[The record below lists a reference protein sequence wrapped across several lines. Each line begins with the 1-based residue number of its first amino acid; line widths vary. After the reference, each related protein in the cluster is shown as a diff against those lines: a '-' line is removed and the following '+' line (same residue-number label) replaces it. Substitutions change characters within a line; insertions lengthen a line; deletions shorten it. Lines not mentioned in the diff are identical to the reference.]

1 MVEFMEKEILYTVA
15 LNFVPK
21 IGPTIARKLIE
32 HFGSAEAVF
41 LQKAKEL
48 KQLSGIGP
56 ALAGALIDKQ
66 ILQMAEQEV
75 VFCEKHKIDIIH
87 YKNKKF
93 PNLLNE
99 CEDAPTILFS
109 KGEINIKNKKI
120 ISIVGTRKASDYGR
134 SQCERLIRDLT
145 EKGYKLIVVSGL
157 AMGIDGCAHKAALKY
172 GHETIAVV
180 AHGFKEIY
188 PAEHRNLA
196 KDIIKQGVIFSEFF
210 SDTRPEAFNFVR
222 RNRVIAGLSPITIV
236 AESPLKG
243 GSMITASLAN
253 SYNRDV
259 FAFPGKSTDKN
270 LAGCNMLIKSNR
282 AALID
287 SADDLE
293 AYMGWQAHN
302 PKPIQ
307 PKLFKNLSD
316 EEKEIIKQLT
326 EQEKLN
332 LNSLVKLTKIPINK
346 ISFPLI
352 NLEMEGII
360 KSLPGNFFKLF

>member
-1 MVEFMEKEILYTVA
+1 MDKEILYTIA

-41 LQKAKEL
+41 LQKTKEL

-56 ALAGALIDKQ
+56 ALAEALINQQ
-66 ILQMAEQEV
+66 ILKMAEQEI

-87 YKNKKF
+87 YQNKNF
-93 PNLLNE
+93 PALLNE
-99 CEDAPTILFS
+99 CGDTPTILFS
-109 KGEINIKNKKI
+109 KGNINLKNKKV
-120 ISIVGTRKASDYGR
+120 ISIVGTRKASDYGK

-145 EKGYKLIVVSGL
+145 EKGYRLVIVSGL

-172 GHETIAVV
+172 GHETIAVI

-188 PAEHRNLA
+188 PAVHRKLA
-196 KDIIKQGVIFSEFF
+196 TEIINQGAIFSEFF
-210 SDTRPEAFNFVR
+210 SDMRPEAFNFVR
-222 RNRVIAGLSPITIV
+222 RNRVIAGLSPITVV

-259 FAFPGKSTDKN
+259 FAFPGKSTDTN
-270 LAGCNMLIKSNR
+270 SGGCNMLIKSNR

-287 SADDLE
+287 SANDLE
-293 AYMGWQAHN
+293 AYMGWRIHN

-307 PKLFKNLSD
+307 PTLFKNLSD
-316 EEKEIIKQLT
+316 DEKEIIKQLT
-326 EQEKLN
+326 NQEKLN

-360 KSLPGNFFKLF
+360 KSLPGNFFRLM

>member
-1 MVEFMEKEILYTVA
+1 MEKEILYAVA

-41 LQKAKEL
+41 EQKTKEL
-48 KQLSGIGP
+48 RQLSGIGP
-56 ALAGALIDKQ
+56 SLAESLINKQ
-66 ILQMAEQEV
+66 ILNLAEQEIA
-75 VFCEKHKIDIIH
+75 FCEKHKIDIIH
-87 YKNKKF
+87 YKDKKF
-93 PNLLNE
+93 PRLLNE

-109 KGEINIKNKKI
+109 KGNINLKNKKV
-120 ISIVGTRKASDYGR
+120 ISIVGTRKASDYGK

-145 EKGYKLIVVSGL
+145 EKGYKLVIVSGL

-172 GHETIAVV
+172 GHETIAVI

-188 PAEHRNLA
+188 PAVHRKLA
-196 KDIIKQGVIFSEFF
+196 TEIINQGAIISEFF

-222 RNRVIAGLSPITIV
+222 RNRVIAGFSPATIV

-259 FAFPGKSTDKN
+259 FAFPGKSTDTN
-270 LAGCNMLIKSNR
+270 SGGCNMLIKSNR

-293 AYMGWQAHN
+293 AFMSWHAHN

-316 EEKEIIKQLT
+316 DEKEIIKQLT
-326 EQEKLN
+326 NQEKLN

-346 ISFPLI
+346 ISFSLI

>member
-1 MVEFMEKEILYTVA
+1 MEKEILYAVA

-32 HFGSAEAVF
+32 HFGSAETIFA
-41 LQKAKEL
+41 QKTKEL

-56 ALAGALIDKQ
+56 VLAGTLINNQ
-66 ILQMAEQEV
+66 ILKLAEQEIA
-75 VFCEKHKIDIIH
+75 FCEKHKIDITY
-87 YKNKKF
+87 YKDKQF
-93 PNLLNE
+93 PKLLNE
-99 CEDAPTILFS
+99 CEDAPTVLFS
-109 KGEINIKNKKI
+109 KGTINLKNKKV
-120 ISIVGTRKASDYGR
+120 ISIVGTRKASDYGK

-145 EKGYKLIVVSGL
+145 EKGYKLVVVSGL
-157 AMGIDGCAHKAALKY
+157 AIGIDGCAHKTALKY
-172 GHETIAVV
+172 GHETIAVM
-180 AHGFKEIY
+180 AHGLKEIY
-188 PAEHRNLA
+188 PATHRKLA
-196 KDIIKQGVIFSEFF
+196 TEIINQGAIITEFF

-222 RNRVIAGLSPITIV
+222 RNRVIAGLSPITVV

-259 FAFPGKSTDKN
+259 FAFPGKSTDTN
-270 LAGCNMLIKSNR
+270 SGGCNMLIKSNR

-293 AYMGWQAHN
+293 AFMSWHTHN

-307 PKLFKNLSD
+307 AKLFKNLSD
-316 EEKEIIKQLT
+316 DEKEIIKHLT
-326 EQEKLN
+326 NQEKLN